1 MEADMPD
8 EYMAIVKRE
17 NLPKAKTLEEIN
29 AALNAPAFDGRIEL
43 RCGACEAS
51 YPKGYHVES
60 VWLMGMRNRMIKLKR
75 VRWSDLEKYSR
86 DVRGLPQTYAL
97 EFRERKVR
105 IWPAALQAYTLILAR
120 GEPEAEAEPNMID

>member
-1 MEADMPD
+1 MAQ
-8 EYMAIVKRE
+8 EYSAIIKRE
-17 NLPKAKTLEEIN
+17 ELPKPRTPEEID

-60 VWLMGMRNRMIKLKR
+60 VWLVGMRKRMIKLKR
-75 VRWSDLEKYSR
+75 VRWSDLQKYAT
-86 DVRGLPQTYAL
+86 DVRGLPRAYAL